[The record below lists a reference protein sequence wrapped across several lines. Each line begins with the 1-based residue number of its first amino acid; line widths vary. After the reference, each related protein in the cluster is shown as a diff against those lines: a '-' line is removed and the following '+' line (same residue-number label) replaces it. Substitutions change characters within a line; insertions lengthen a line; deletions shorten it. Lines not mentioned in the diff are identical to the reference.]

1 MITIN
6 VQQLGVYGRAVRA
19 GCRRDREAYLSHLV
33 DRLSQGPANDIFAAY
48 HQVLGHRRRK
58 PYQPDPLPIIKGA
71 DGALCENAPDMHARW
86 RQHFG
91 DLEGGQAVLLDDLA
105 SAFLPEHPH
114 AVSVWPQPDD
124 VGLVPTFGAL
134 QRVLASTKCAKAPG
148 FDKIPPELCK
158 HFSAESAH
166 LLLPLLLKHVWRGCE
181 ALGWKGGQSIYF
193 YKQKGSVQECSSYR
207 AVLLLS
213 AFLPRL
219 ATRH

>member
-91 DLEGGQAVLLDDLA
+91 DLEGGQAVSLDDLA
-105 SAFLPEHPH
+105 SAFL
-114 AVSVWPQPDD
+114 
-124 VGLVPTFGAL
+124 GA
-134 QRVLASTKCAKAPG
+134 G
-148 FDKIPPELCK
+148 
-158 HFSAESAH
+158 AH
-166 LLLPLLLKHVWRGCE
+166 LWRSAARPGVHQVC
-181 ALGWKGGQSIYF
+181 KGPGIRQNPARIM
-193 YKQKGSVQECSSYR
+193 Q
-207 AVLLLS
+207 
-213 AFLPRL
+213 AFLGRVGASL
-219 ATRH
+219 ATAFAEACLARL